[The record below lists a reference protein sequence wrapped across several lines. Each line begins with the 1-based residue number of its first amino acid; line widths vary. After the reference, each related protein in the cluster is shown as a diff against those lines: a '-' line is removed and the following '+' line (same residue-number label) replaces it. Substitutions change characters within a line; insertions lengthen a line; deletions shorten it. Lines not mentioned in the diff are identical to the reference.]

1 MAQKNNIRSIRF
13 SDEFAELIDRQNGD
27 TFTEKLENLVTIC
40 SWELPEKERQI
51 KELDEQIQQKKQ
63 QLMECRRKYQNQQRK
78 LQDISGKIFML
89 ESAVKDAIEEL

>member
-13 SDEFAELIDRQNGD
+13 SDEFADLIERQNGN

-40 SWELPEKERQI
+40 NWELPEKERQI

-63 QLMECRRKYQNQQRK
+63 QLIEYRREYQNQQRRLK
-78 LQDISGKIFML
+78 DISDRILML
-89 ESAVKDAIEEL
+89 ENAVKDAIEEL